1 MRPYA
6 GDMDAAGAVPDWVQ
20 IPSLRLLVALADSGS
35 VGAAARRIGM
45 AQPNAS
51 RNIAMLERRTGLKM
65 LDRSPRG
72 STLTPQGRL
81 AATWAQEVLESLER
95 FTAGTRALAHDGA
108 GKLTV
113 GASQTVAEHLA
124 PLWISRFNRFHPNV
138 SVVLDMQ
145 NSERVISCVESGEY
159 EIGFVESPTVP
170 EHLHQ
175 SVLGED
181 PLELVVAPDHPWA
194 LRSARGESIHLGE
207 LAKTPLVIR
216 EAGSGTRALVDEL
229 LGPFDPVRPISELNS
244 TAAIIRA
251 VRAGA
256 GPAILSRLAATD
268 QLADG
273 RLISVPVAGGTPR
286 RKLRAVWTGPTTLVG
301 SAAQMLETA
310 LRVDN
315 L

>member
-1 MRPYA
+1 MRTYA
-6 GDMDAAGAVPDWVQ
+6 GDMGEARAAVDWVQ

-35 VGAAARRIGM
+35 VGTAARRVGI

-51 RNIAMLERRTGLKM
+51 RSIAMLERRTGLKM

-72 STLTPQGRL
+72 STLTQQGRL
-81 AATWAQEVLESLER
+81 AAAWAQEVLESLER

-108 GKLTV
+108 GRLTV

-124 PLWISRFNRFHPNV
+124 PLWISRLNRSHPSI

-145 NSERVISCVESGEY
+145 NSERVIADVASGEY

-170 EHLHQ
+170 EYLHQ
-175 SVLGED
+175 SVICED
-181 PLELVVAPDHPWA
+181 PLDLVVAPDHPWA
-194 LRSARGESIHLGE
+194 LRSTQDEALHLRE
-207 LAKTPLVIR
+207 LAETPLVIR

-229 LGPFDPVRPISELNS
+229 LEPFDPVRAVSELNS

-256 GPAILSRLAATD
+256 GPAILSRLAAGD
-268 QLADG
+268 ELADR
-273 RLISVPVAGGTPR
+273 RLVSVPVADGTPR
-286 RKLRAVWTGPTTLVG
+286 RKLRAVWTGPATLVG
-301 SAAQMLETA
+301 SPARMLETA
-310 LRVDN
+310 LRTDN